1 MYAVG
6 IDISKNKSTVAIIK
20 DGEIFAKPFSI
31 NHTDDGINFLISKI
45 SNINPNDVKF
55 VMEATGIYHFPL
67 LFKLLDL
74 KYFVSVENAFLLKK
88 FFDVSLRKAKTYKLY
103 AIKVPSY

>member
-31 NHTDDGINFLISKI
+31 NHTDDAINLLVSKLSDI
-45 SNINPNDVKF
+45 DPNDIKF
-55 VMEATGIYHFPL
+55 PM
-67 LFKLLDL
+67 K
-74 KYFVSVENAFLLKK
+74 
-88 FFDVSLRKAKTYKLY
+88 
-103 AIKVPSY
+103 